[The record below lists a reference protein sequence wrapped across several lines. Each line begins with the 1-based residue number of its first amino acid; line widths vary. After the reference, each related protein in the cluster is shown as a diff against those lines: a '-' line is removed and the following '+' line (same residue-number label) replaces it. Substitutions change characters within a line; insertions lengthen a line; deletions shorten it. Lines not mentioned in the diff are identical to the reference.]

1 MLVISQFQYLSS
13 RLFLYL
19 CPLFKNMGNVET
31 TKSSKSRLKSFV
43 QLVIFVGLGVFFIWL
58 SLHSLSKDDVKM
70 IFQSMS
76 VVNNTFSWCML
87 GCAALMALLADVAR
101 AERSKI
107 LLEPLG
113 YNIRRPM
120 AFYSVMVCYLANLA
134 LPRLGEVLRCSFLQR
149 FEKVP
154 FQKSLG
160 TVLTERAVDILVW
173 LVMLVIA
180 IGMNTGMLNQVVIDE
195 SNQLTIGMWMEQKGL
210 SVLGNYFIYIFL
222 AFIVLVGFVLH
233 WTRRWWMKVPFF
245 VKVRDFVFGI
255 WQGFI
260 SIKDLPNPWRYVF
273 WTLLMWVFYF
283 LGTYLCFFAFP
294 YLKDIGPAA
303 AFSVL
308 TFSTIAFMVSQGVLG
323 SYPLMVAGI
332 LIMYNISY
340 TQGLAAGWVGWLLQ
354 TAVVLAFGFLSL
366 ILASFYKKTD
376 SDIDR
381 SSEK

>member
-1 MLVISQFQYLSS
+1 M
-13 RLFLYL
+13 R
-19 CPLFKNMGNVET
+19 NVET
-31 TKSSKSRLKSFV
+31 SESSKSKLKSVV

-76 VVNNTFSWCML
+76 VVNNTYSWCML

-113 YNIRRPM
+113 YNVRRPM

-180 IGMNTGMLNQVVIDE
+180 IAMNTGMLNQVVIDE

-210 SVLGNYFIYIFL
+210 SVLGNYFIYIFA

-245 VKVRDFVFGI
+245 VKVREFVVGI

-260 SIKDLPNPWRYVF
+260 SIKDLPHPWRYVI
-273 WTLLMWVFYF
+273 WTALMWVFYF

-294 YLKDIGPAA
+294 FLKEIGPAA

-308 TFSTIAFMVSQGVLG
+308 TFSTIAFMVSQGGLG

-340 TQGLAAGWVGWLLQ
+340 TQGLAAGWVGWILQ
-354 TAVVLAFGFLSL
+354 TVVVLVFGFLSL

-376 SDIDR
+376 SDINT
-381 SSEK
+381 SSTK